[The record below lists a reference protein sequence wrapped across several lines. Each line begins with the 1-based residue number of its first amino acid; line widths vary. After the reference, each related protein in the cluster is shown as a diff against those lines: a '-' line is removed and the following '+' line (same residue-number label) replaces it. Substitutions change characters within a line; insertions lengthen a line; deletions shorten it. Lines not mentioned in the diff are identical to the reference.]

1 MYPSIPIIGY
11 IIWILV
17 YPIFYLKVLFPYS
30 LHFLTPWLIVW
41 ETKISHMIRYLVFL
55 NYFPGVTYLRKLVI
69 LILLCH
75 ICFLHCKAAIEN
87 VGFNI
92 RDKKWLQ
99 DKICRHYNFGFK
111 LYGVLLKIP
120 YTHRCTSMLYR
131 QGEKNY
137 KLIKS

>member
-1 MYPSIPIIGY
+1 MPKCQSHIGWSFHYFHYHLSYLLLLFLVQILLHCASIPIIGY

-55 NYFPGVTYLRKLVI
+55 NYFPGVTYLRKLEI

-92 RDKKWLQ
+92 RD
-99 DKICRHYNFGFK
+99 
-111 LYGVLLKIP
+111 
-120 YTHRCTSMLYR
+120 
-131 QGEKNY
+131 EK
-137 KLIKS
+137 